1 MHFVPNTLKD
11 NIYVTHEGA
20 PMIEL
25 CLQNL
30 KLPSGIYLTTGVAQY
45 CDKGS

>member
-25 CLQNL
+25 CLQ
-30 KLPSGIYLTTGVAQY
+30 SGNKI
-45 CDKGS
+45 